1 MPYFTLFMALF
12 FISTSA
18 IFVKWAETPI
28 EAVAFFRMLFS
39 TLLLLPLIH
48 LKELLSLSST
58 TIRHMILSG
67 ILLAGHFWLWFLSLD
82 YTTVASSTL
91 FVTASPIFV
100 LIGNAVFFKQHPSK
114 KALFFV
120 GVALLGGGL
129 VAYGDIA
136 VGPRALIGDGLAL
149 LATILVAGYWLLGQ
163 HVRTSVSTNTYS
175 FGVYAVSSVVLLLF
189 SLIQSVNLVAAFQVD
204 WRIYVLL
211 AVFPT
216 LLGHNLFNWALSRVS
231 ASIVSITILG
241 EAVWGMIFG
250 YFLFQESL
258 TWIQISGA
266 TLLLVGIGLFLRRN
280 ERDIREQ
287 FAQQNAATTS
297 ESEC

>member
-1 MPYFTLFMALF
+1 MPYFTLFAALF

-18 IFVKWAETPI
+18 IFVKWATTPI
-28 EAVAFFRMLFS
+28 EAVAFYRMLFS
-39 TLLLLPLIH
+39 AMLLFPLIRV
-48 LKELLSLSST
+48 KEILSLSGT
-58 TIRHMILSG
+58 TFRYMFLSG
-67 ILLAGHFWLWFLSLD
+67 LLLAGHFWLWFLSLD

-100 LIGNAVFFKQHPSK
+100 LIGNAIFFKQHPSR

-136 VGPRALIGDGLAL
+136 IGPRALIGDGLAL

-175 FGVYAVSSVVLLLF
+175 FIVYAVATGALLLF
-189 SLIQSVNLVAAFQVD
+189 SLTKSVNLVEAFKVD
-204 WRIYVLL
+204 WKLYVLL

-250 YFLFQESL
+250 YYLFDESL
-258 TWIQISGA
+258 TMIQITGA
-266 TLLLVGIGLFLRRN
+266 SLLLIGIGLFLRRN
-280 ERDIREQ
+280 EKDIRMQIERRG
-287 FAQQNAATTS
+287 A
-297 ESEC
+297 

>member
-1 MPYFTLFMALF
+1 MPYFTLFVALF

-18 IFVKWAETPI
+18 IFVKWADTPI

-39 TLLLLPLIH
+39 TFLLLPLIQV
-48 LKELLSLSST
+48 KELFSLSSST
-58 TIRHMILSG
+58 SRHMILSG
-67 ILLAGHFWLWFLSLD
+67 VLLAGHFWLWFLSLD

-100 LIGNAVFFKQHPSK
+100 LVGNAVFFKQHPSR

-136 VGPRALIGDGLAL
+136 VGTRALIGDGLAL

-175 FGVYAVSSVVLLLF
+175 FAVYAVASVVLLLF
-189 SLIQSVNLVAAFQVD
+189 SLIQSVDLVSAFQTD
-204 WRIYVLL
+204 WLIYVLL
-211 AVFPT
+211 AIFPT

-258 TWIQISGA
+258 TWIQITGA
-266 TLLLVGIGLFLRRN
+266 ALLLVGIGLFLRRN
-280 ERDIREQ
+280 EKDIR
-287 FAQQNAATTS
+287 AQLVARETATSVT
-297 ESEC
+297 E

>member
-1 MPYFTLFMALF
+1 MPYFTLFAALF

-18 IFVKWAETPI
+18 IFVKWAATPI
-28 EAVAFFRMLFS
+28 EAVAFYRMLFS
-39 TLLLLPLIH
+39 AILLFPLIRA
-48 LKELLSLSST
+48 KEILSLSGT
-58 TIRHMILSG
+58 TFRYMFLSG
-67 ILLAGHFWLWFLSLD
+67 LLLAGHFWLWFLSLD

-100 LIGNAVFFKQHPSK
+100 LIGNAVFFKQHPSR

-136 VGPRALIGDGLAL
+136 IGPRALIGDGLAL

-175 FGVYAVSSVVLLLF
+175 FIVYAVATGALLLF
-189 SLIQSVNLVAAFQVD
+189 SLIQSTNLVEAFKVD
-204 WRIYVLL
+204 WKLYVLL

-250 YFLFQESL
+250 YFLFDESL
-258 TWIQISGA
+258 TMVQITGA
-266 TLLLVGIGLFLRRN
+266 SLLLIGIGLFLRRN
-280 ERDIREQ
+280 EKDIRMQIERKG
-287 FAQQNAATTS
+287 A
-297 ESEC
+297 

>member
-1 MPYFTLFMALF
+1 MPYFTLFVALF

-18 IFVKWAETPI
+18 IFVKWADTPI

-39 TLLLLPLIH
+39 TFLLLPLIQV
-48 LKELLSLSST
+48 KELFSLSSS

-67 ILLAGHFWLWFLSLD
+67 VLLAGHFWLWFLSLD

-100 LIGNAVFFKQHPSK
+100 LVGNAVFFKQHPSR

-136 VGPRALIGDGLAL
+136 VGTRALIGDGLAL

-175 FGVYAVSSVVLLLF
+175 FAVYAVASVVLLLF
-189 SLIQSVNLVAAFQVD
+189 SLIQSVDLVSAFQTD
-204 WRIYVLL
+204 WLIYVLL
-211 AVFPT
+211 AIFPT

-258 TWIQISGA
+258 TWIQIMGA
-266 TLLLVGIGLFLRRN
+266 ALLLVGIGLFLRRN
-280 ERDIREQ
+280 EKDIR
-287 FAQQNAATTS
+287 AQLVARETATSVT
-297 ESEC
+297 E